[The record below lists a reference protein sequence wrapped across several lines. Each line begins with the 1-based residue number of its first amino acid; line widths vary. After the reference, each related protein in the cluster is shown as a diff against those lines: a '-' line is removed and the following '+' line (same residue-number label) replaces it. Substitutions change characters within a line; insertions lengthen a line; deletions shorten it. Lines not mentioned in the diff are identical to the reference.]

1 MVRVDE
7 TVLKY
12 GCRLHFSATLPQKL
26 SGTLQGQRAKFH
38 SHPLTV
44 SRPNMK
50 IKLLPALQDN
60 YMYLLIDEATKL
72 CAAVDPVDPKL
83 IMSAVQDEGVSL
95 TTVLTTHHHWDHA
108 GGNEGLVKLAP
119 GIDVFGGD
127 DRIPALTN
135 HVSHGDE
142 LKLGSLNIKCLHTPC
157 HTTGHICYFVTS
169 NDDHQPAVFT
179 GDTLF
184 IGGCGRFFE
193 GTANQMYDALVN
205 ILAALPKNTNVFCG
219 HEYTVNNLKFAAHV
233 EPQNEAVQEKIL
245 WAKEQRS
252 QSKPTIPSTIGD
264 ELLFNPFMRVRE
276 ASLQKYAN
284 LTDPI
289 EVMKFIRIKKNDFKG

>member
-1 MVRVDE
+1 
-7 TVLKY
+7 
-12 GCRLHFSATLPQKL
+12 
-26 SGTLQGQRAKFH
+26 
-38 SHPLTV
+38 
-44 SRPNMK
+44 MK

-60 YMYLLIDEATKL
+60 YMYLLIDDTTKL

-83 IMSAVQDEGVSL
+83 IMSAVQEEGVSL

-127 DRIPALTN
+127 DRIPALTH

-142 LKLGSLNIKCLHTPC
+142 FKLGSLNIKCLHTPC

-169 NDDHQPAVFT
+169 NDEHQPAVFT

-193 GTANQMYDALVN
+193 GTPNQMYNALVN
-205 ILAALPKNTNVFCG
+205 ILAALPKNTVCKLIL
-219 HEYTVNNLKFAAHV
+219 TKFSVAFPV
-233 EPQNEAVQEKIL
+233 I
-245 WAKEQRS
+245 
-252 QSKPTIPSTIGD
+252 
-264 ELLFNPFMRVRE
+264 
-276 ASLQKYAN
+276 
-284 LTDPI
+284 
-289 EVMKFIRIKKNDFKG
+289 